1 MKKIIAFAGSN
12 SKASINKQLA
22 TYAASLVD
30 GVEIE
35 ILDLNDFV
43 MPMYGIDEENERG
56 IPDEANIFSNLLKS
70 SDGIILSLAEH
81 NGSYAVAFKNI
92 MDWVSRL
99 EGKLWQEK
107 PMLIMATSP
116 GGRGGMSV
124 LETATSTFPHMG
136 GNVVGKFSLPSFGTN
151 FSDGK
156 ITDEA
161 FNSELLEEVKQLKD
175 SL

>member
-1 MKKIIAFAGSN
+1 MKKIVAFAGSN

-22 TYAASLVD
+22 VYASSLVH
-30 GVEIE
+30 GAEIE
-35 ILDLNDFV
+35 ELDLNDYL
-43 MPMYGIDEENERG
+43 MPMYGIDEENENG
-56 IPDEANIFSNLLKS
+56 IPDKANTFSNHLKN

-81 NGSYAVAFKNI
+81 NGSYAVAFKNV

-116 GGRGGMSV
+116 GGRGGISV
-124 LETATSTFPHMG
+124 LQTATSTFPHMG
-136 GNVVGKFSLPSFGTN
+136 ANVVGKFSLPSFGTN
-151 FSDGK
+151 FSNGK
-156 ITDEA
+156 ITDVA
-161 FNSELLEEVKQLKD
+161 LNSELLEQVKQLKD